1 MRASLQAKA
10 LVAAGMLA
18 ATIGFAA
25 PASAG
30 TAGVGDN
37 WQTCDGPRTFAPD
50 GATVGTAC
58 LAKVG
63 DTLQASTYID
73 FNGPT
78 PSGWTQ
84 CGVLYSLSKH
94 ASNGDWVSV
103 GGEYV
108 DCLTAAQAGTAVLRS
123 DAEPLAPGEY
133 RASVG
138 ILGVYN
144 GQVLQSQVPLAVTA
158 AVVVS

>member
-1 MRASLQAKA
+1 MRASVQAKA

-18 ATIGFAA
+18 ATVGFAA

-30 TAGVGDN
+30 TAGVNDN

-50 GATVGTAC
+50 GGTLGTAC

-63 DTLQASTYID
+63 GTLQASTYID
-73 FNGPT
+73 FNSATPT
-78 PSGWTQ
+78 GWTQ
-84 CGVLYSLSKH
+84 CGVLYSLSKR
-94 ASNGDWVSV
+94 AAGGGWVSI

-108 DCLTAAQAGTAVLRS
+108 DCLTAATAGTAVLRS
-123 DAEPLAPGEY
+123 DTEPLAPGEY
-133 RASVG
+133 RVSMG

-144 GQVLQSQVPLAVTA
+144 GQVLQAQIPLAETA
-158 AVVVS
+158 AVTVS